1 MMNEIF
7 TMHLIG
13 GAITL
18 YMLLIALRWF
28 APYLEFDLAP
38 PSRRWMN
45 IADPPIE
52 LARRLIGQ
60 TAGPFDWAPIAV
72 LLVLWIIRVILAG
85 V

>member
-1 MMNEIF
+1 MMNEVF
-7 TMHLIG
+7 TMHLLG

-28 APYLEFDLAP
+28 APFIEFDVSA
-38 PSRRWMN
+38 PSRRWVN
-45 IADPPIE
+45 LADPPIE

-72 LLVLWIIRVILAG
+72 LLVLWIIRVILVG